1 MCSERRKCEEMG
13 NGGELTPAPPT
24 PTPLGAVPRDGSPH
38 LHAEA
43 KPPDDGQVG
52 ITEST
57 FCRVLL
63 LHSAQEN
70 AQINVFLVTLTESI
84 V

>member
-1 MCSERRKCEEMG
+1 MCSERRKPEEMG
-13 NGGELTPAPPT
+13 IGGEFALLPPT
-24 PTPLGAVPRDGSPH
+24 HTPLGAVPRDRSPH

-43 KPPDDGQVG
+43 KPPDDEQVG
-52 ITEST
+52 ITESK
-57 FCRVLL
+57 FPRILW

-70 AQINVFLVTLTESI
+70 AQINVFLVTLIESI